1 MSETFEAERVCQ
13 AMAGDSQAIAEL
25 WHQNRS
31 WLSSVILG
39 HRPPEADL
47 EDLLQ
52 EVALRVVGE
61 IGRLREPGAFRGWL
75 RSIAINISRS
85 ARRRSQVQRRVRR
98 EMPFDAEDPPDPS
111 WEQDRRREAAGQ
123 DLKRVMDLLEG
134 FHPDY
139 REPLLLKS
147 MQGWSQRQI
156 AEALGVA
163 ETTIESRLVRAR
175 RMLRQK
181 LRNEPLLIK
190 DEALLFKDKDRA

>member
-1 MSETFEAERVCQ
+1 MSEAFEAAQIHR
-13 AMAGDSQAIAEL
+13 AMAGDSQAVAEL
-25 WHQNRS
+25 WQQNRS

-52 EVALRVVGE
+52 EVALRVVSE
-61 IGRLREPGAFRGWL
+61 IGRLREPAAFHGWL

-85 ARRRSQVQRRVRR
+85 ARRRSQVQRRVRQDTA
-98 EMPFDAEDPPDPS
+98 FDAEDPPDPR
-111 WEQDRRREAAGQ
+111 WEEQRRRDAACQ
-123 DLKRVMDLLEG
+123 DLQRVMDLLEG

-156 AEALGVA
+156 AVTLGVT

-181 LRNEPLLIK
+181 LRSTALLIK
-190 DEALLFKDKDRA
+190 DEDCA